1 MEEASILL
9 LLFLLF
15 FLLYGYLTMLL
26 ELPDDDSWH
35 EL

>member
-1 MEEASILL
+1 MEEVYLLL

-15 FLLYGYLTMLL
+15 FLVYGYLTMLL
-26 ELPDDDSWH
+26 ELPDDDNWH